1 MARKYYI
8 EDNQAIPA
16 IAFEESA
23 PVGFTEITDNAE
35 LLKLHS
41 KRYEN
46 NRNDGVEY
54 YNEFQADLYLKIQ
67 DATYTVAEVVA
78 LEAHLKDVA
87 DEIKAGSW
95 LTAQNT
101 IGGVALSGIF
111 DQVMKDSI
119 TADIDNYVIDK
130 Y

>member
-8 EDNQAIPA
+8 EDNEAIPA
-16 IAFEESA
+16 IVFEETA
-23 PVGFTEITDNAE
+23 PVGFTEITDSAK
-35 LLKLHS
+35 LLELHS
-41 KRYEN
+41 KRYEK
-46 NRNDGVEY
+46 NRTDGVDY

-67 DATYTVAEVVA
+67 NATYTVAEVVA

-95 LTAQNT
+95 LTAQNS

-111 DQVMKDSI
+111 DQTMKDSI
-119 TADIDNYVIDK
+119 TADINNYVNDNY
-130 Y
+130 